1 MSFVQKKETRSY
13 QYVHWSGSVFVRIVD
28 EPVKSD
34 TLSSPNARKINFE
47 ESDEHESSSYEDSS
61 ERVHLKVNS
70 VLNDLI
76 NDFDNEKFPTGF
88 FWSLNFSL
96 SKKWRSSYNGMF
108 LIISIQTTSHFI
120 YFHTFNSRQLILS
133 VFSLIKIEKWLFI

>member
-1 MSFVQKKETRSY
+1 MSFVQKRETHSY
-13 QYVHWSGSVFVRIVD
+13 QYVHWSGSIFVRIVD

-34 TLSSPNARKINFE
+34 TLPSPSARKINLE

-70 VLNDLI
+70 VLKDLI

-96 SKKWRSSYNGMF
+96 SKKWRSSYNGRF
-108 LIISIQTTSHFI
+108 CSDFDTGHIS
-120 YFHTFNSRQLILS
+120 LLL
-133 VFSLIKIEKWLFI
+133 FSYI